1 MKRDRASEAVQ
12 GRTSGHL
19 GPGTLLVAFLIVC
32 ATVLVLLVLG
42 RTLICTC
49 GTVKIWHGEV
59 FSSENSQHIADW
71 YSPSH
76 FVHGILFFGL
86 LSWLAGRLSVGV
98 RFKLAILAEAGWE
111 ILENTD
117 FIIRRYRELTVS
129 FDYFGDSIVN
139 SVSDIGFMGAGFLLA
154 WRAPVWVSILVGVIL
169 ELLAAFVIRDNLTL
183 NIIMLLFP
191 VDAIKT
197 WQMG

>member
-1 MKRDRASEAVQ
+1 MTPESGPGQISE
-12 GRTSGHL
+12 RL
-19 GPGTLLVAFLIVC
+19 GPGTFLLAFLIVC
-32 ATVLVLLVLG
+32 TTVVVLLLLG
-42 RTLICTC
+42 RNLICTC
-49 GTVKIWHGEV
+49 GTVKLWHGEV

-76 FVHGILFFGL
+76 FVHGTLFYGL
-86 LSWLAGRLSVGV
+86 LAWLTGRFSVGV
-98 RFKLAILAEAGWE
+98 RFNLAVLAEAGWE

-117 FIIRRYRELTVS
+117 FIIKRYRELTVS
-129 FDYFGDSIVN
+129 FDYFGDSIIN
-139 SVSDIGFMGAGFLLA
+139 SVSDIGFMSAGFLLA
-154 WRAPVWVSILVGVIL
+154 WRVPVWVSILVAIGL

-191 VDAIKT
+191 IDAIKA

>member
-1 MKRDRASEAVQ
+1 MTPEIVPGRDNERLHS
-12 GRTSGHL
+12 RTL
-19 GPGTLLVAFLIVC
+19 FVAFLIVC
-32 ATVLVLLVLG
+32 ATVLVLLLLG

-59 FSSENSQHIADW
+59 FSAENSQHIADW

-76 FVHGILFFGL
+76 FVHGILFYGL
-86 LSWLAGRLSVGV
+86 LAWLAGRLSLGV
-98 RFKLAILAEAGWE
+98 RFNLAVLAEAGWE

-117 FIIRRYRELTVS
+117 FIIKRYRELTVS

-139 SVSDIGFMGAGFLLA
+139 SVSDIGFMSAGFLLA
-154 WRAPVWVSILVGVIL
+154 WRVPVWVSILVAIVL

-183 NIIMLLFP
+183 NIFMLLFP
-191 VDAIKT
+191 VDAIKV
-197 WQMG
+197 WQIG

>member
-1 MKRDRASEAVQ
+1 MTLD
-12 GRTSGHL
+12 SGPGQTGERL
-19 GPGTLLVAFLIVC
+19 GPGTLSLAFLIVC
-32 ATVLVLLVLG
+32 ATVLVLLLLG

-49 GTVKIWHGEV
+49 GTVKLWHGEV

-76 FVHGILFFGL
+76 FVHGILFYGL
-86 LSWLAGRLSVGV
+86 LAWLAGRLSIGV
-98 RFKLAILAEAGWE
+98 RFNLAVLAEAGWE

-117 FIIRRYRELTVS
+117 FIIKRYRELTVS
-129 FDYFGDSIVN
+129 FDYFGDSIIN
-139 SVSDIGFMGAGFLLA
+139 SVSDIGFMSAGFLLA
-154 WRAPVWVSILVGVIL
+154 WRVPVRVSILVAIAL
-169 ELLAAFVIRDNLTL
+169 ELLAGFVIRDNLTL

>member
-1 MKRDRASEAVQ
+1 MTPESGPGPISE
-12 GRTSGHL
+12 RL
-19 GPGTLLVAFLIVC
+19 GPGTFLLAFLIVC
-32 ATVLVLLVLG
+32 ATVLVLLLLG
-42 RTLICTC
+42 RNLICTC
-49 GTVKIWHGEV
+49 GTVKLWHGEV

-71 YSPSH
+71 YAPSH
-76 FVHGILFFGL
+76 FVHGILFYGL
-86 LSWLAGRLSVGV
+86 LAWLAGRFSIGV
-98 RFKLAILAEAGWE
+98 RFNLAVLAEAGWE

-117 FIIRRYRELTVS
+117 FIIKRYRELTVS

-139 SVSDIGFMGAGFLLA
+139 SVSDIGFMSAGFLLA
-154 WRAPVWVSILVGVIL
+154 WRVPVWVSILVAIGL

-191 VDAIKT
+191 IDAIKA